1 MSGARSE
8 GKPWLQDR
16 SGQHIDLGKLGAG
29 MCQPCWRWLVADQA
43 PAGLLAAGG
52 EIPDPQAMIG
62 HVP

>member
-1 MSGARSE
+1 
-8 GKPWLQDR
+8 
-16 SGQHIDLGKLGAG
+16 